1 MLELMAY
8 FKRDEKTALPR
19 IISISGECMS
29 AEQGKIIRAAF
40 PFARIYHVYGLT
52 EACPRVSYLDPSLF
66 DYYPDFVGR
75 PLKSVSIMIT
85 DKEGN
90 ILPVGEEGLLWVKG
104 NNVMLGY
111 YNNHAKTKEIIKD
124 DWLFTGDIAYMNSVG
139 LLKIKGRADDMIIKA
154 GMNIYPAEI
163 EFEIKKDPRVR
174 EVVVFKNDTEM
185 GIQIGMKIS
194 GGFSSVDEV
203 RELCKKCL
211 SDYQIPNLIELVDE
225 IPKNGSGKVSRN
237 TNLIKRGE

>member
-1 MLELMAY
+1 
-8 FKRDEKTALPR
+8 
-19 IISISGECMS
+19 
-29 AEQGKIIRAAF
+29 
-40 PFARIYHVYGLT
+40 V
-52 EACPRVSYLDPSLF
+52 
-66 DYYPDFVGR
+66 
-75 PLKSVSIMIT
+75 
-85 DKEGN
+85 
-90 ILPVGEEGLLWVKG
+90 
-104 NNVMLGY
+104 LGY